1 MEGFRNS
8 VMAVCIVSAV
18 LSVVGNLVS
27 GSQLKNQVRLI
38 LELVLAV
45 TVISPFINGKSSIE
59 LPETGLYDDMDYSY
73 SIEIYNES
81 LKQTAS
87 HNISE
92 VLMEQITASGIDCEK
107 IEAEVNISADGSIS
121 ISRVKISADNFR
133 GAADIVRPCLGTETE
148 VIDEKEE

>member
-18 LSVVGNLVS
+18 ISVVGSLVS
-27 GSQLKNQVRLI
+27 GSQLRNQVKLI

-45 TVISPFINGKSSIE
+45 TVISPFVNGKSSLE
-59 LPETGLYDDMDYSY
+59 LPETGLYEDMDYSY
-73 SIEIYNES
+73 SMEIYNES

-87 HNISE
+87 RNISA
-92 VLMEQITASGIDCEK
+92 VLMEQITASGINCEK
-107 IEAEVNISADGSIS
+107 VDAEVNISEDGSIS

-133 GAADIVRPCLGTETE
+133 GAADIVRTCLGAETE

>member
-59 LPETGLYDDMDYSY
+59 LPETGLYDVDYSY

-133 GAADIVRPCLGTETE
+133 GAADIVRTCLGTETE

>member
-92 VLMEQITASGIDCEK
+92 VLMEQITASGIDCEN

-133 GAADIVRPCLGTETE
+133 GAADIVRTCLGTETE